1 MFDEINQVVDT
12 LYAPEKTKGF
22 SGSNWFA
29 GFFVEGSF
37 EPTSLFNDDNELIEY
52 IIYALT

>member
-1 MFDEINQVVDT
+1 MFDELNQVVDT